1 MYVCVWS
8 YDVCLYVRCSVTV
21 IRFLWDG
28 GTGFHRP
35 VLLKTIEDC
44 LEVLHVLI
52 DEVKLLVG
60 HLLVCPELLDF
71 SLLVALALILLS
83 ILLCEEFLPDH
94 RAWILE
100 VGLVG
105 VGPFTTESLYVV
117 NGEEDLRELWGLA
130 QELLTGLLFFVQK
143 GAFLCLD
150 LVKLKS

>member
-1 MYVCVWS
+1 MYVCVRS

-94 RAWILE
+94 CAWILE
-100 VGLVG
+100 VGLMW

-117 NGEEDLRELWGLA
+117 NGKEDLWELWGLA